1 MKKFLI
7 ILISMIFVTSC
18 SVEDE
23 NNEPDLEEAKGYYIT
38 PGGLKYKLYSGGV
51 FKINEINNYKS
62 LFPHTIVDA
71 VSSRIGAQIYQGL
84 FKLDQRTLEVKN
96 CLASSYEENEDGTVI
111 TVKLNDNVFFHDN
124 PCFEGSKGRKMT
136 AHDVKYSF
144 DMLCEKRGDNNLFSL
159 FVDRVKGARAYYE
172 STEKNDPFAGGVPGV
187 TVLDDITVRI
197 ELENPC
203 SFFKKVLTHNACW
216 IFPKEAYDKYG
227 EDMRTKCVGTGPFV
241 STVFDK
247 GKNKWVEGVQESN
260 IRLVKNKNYWEKDE
274 NGNQLPYLDVV
285 KVTFSKDKKTE
296 LANFRKGNL
305 DMVWV
310 LPVED
315 MQDAVA
321 NFEEVEKGNST
332 EFEYQQKNGLTIQY
346 YSFLTTS
353 PVFSDVRVR
362 KAFNYAIDRE
372 ALVKYT
378 LQGEGDPALHGLIPK
393 FKEYDNSVI
402 EGFSFDKDK
411 AKKLLK
417 EAGYPNGNGFPSIKL
432 HVNQD
437 GTNNIVIAESI
448 QHMLKENL
456 GIDLK
461 IEAYASNNV
470 LIERFQYGKTDFFRT
485 AWVADYPDPENFLKL
500 FYSKT
505 MPADPSERSFPNT
518 ARFSNE
524 DFDRSFE
531 IATSSM
537 DSLTRLVNYQ
547 KCDSILVAEAAFM
560 PLYYEQYI
568 RMLQKN
574 IRAFPINGME
584 YRDLSRVFISK
595 DE

>member
-1 MKKFLI
+1 MKKVLI
-7 ILISMIFVTSC
+7 VIFSIIFVTSC
-18 SVEDE
+18 NVEEKNTDPPLKKA
-23 NNEPDLEEAKGYYIT
+23 NGYWIS
-38 PGGLKYKLYSGGV
+38 PGGLKYKLYSGGI
-51 FKINEINNYKS
+51 FKINEINNFKS
-62 LFPHTIVDA
+62 LFPHSIVDA
-71 VSSRIGAQIYQGL
+71 VSARIGSQIYQGL
-84 FKLDQRTLEVKN
+84 FKLDQRTLEVKK
-96 CLASSYEENEDGTVI
+96 CLASSYEENDDGTVI
-111 TVKLNDNVFFHDN
+111 TIKIHDNIFFHDN
-124 PCFEGSKGRKMT
+124 PCFKGSKGRNMT
-136 AHDVKYSF
+136 AHDAKYAF
-144 DMLCEKRGDNNLFSL
+144 DMLCEKRGDNSLFSL
-159 FVDRVKGARAYYE
+159 FVDRVKGARDYYE
-172 STEKNDPFAGGVPGV
+172 STVAKDPLVGGVPGI
-187 TVLDDITVRI
+187 TVLDDYTIKI
-197 ELENPC
+197 ELEQPC
-203 SFFKKVLTHNACW
+203 SFFKKVLTHNGCW
-216 IFPKEAYDKYG
+216 IFPREAYDKYG
-227 EDMRTKCVGTGPFV
+227 EEMRVKCVGTGPFV
-241 STVFDK
+241 AKDIKDGSYV
-247 GKNKWVEGVQESN
+247 
-260 IRLVKNKNYWEKDE
+260 RLVKNKTYWEKDVH
-274 NGNQLPYLDVV
+274 GNQLPYLDVV
-285 KVTFSKDKKTE
+285 KITFSKDKKTE

-321 NFEEVEKGNST
+321 NFAEVERGNST

-353 PVFSDVRVR
+353 NIFSDKRIR
-362 KAFNYAIDRE
+362 MAFNYAIDRE

-378 LQGEGDPALHGLIPK
+378 LQGEGEPALHGLIPK

-402 EGFSFDKDK
+402 DGFTFDKDK

-417 EAGYPNGNGFPSIKL
+417 EAGYPNGNSFPAISL

-437 GTNNIVIAESI
+437 GTNNIVIAEAI

-461 IEAYASNNV
+461 IEALASNNL

-505 MPADPSERSFPNT
+505 IPNNPNERSFPNT
-518 ARFSNE
+518 SRFSNA
-524 DFDRSFE
+524 DFDNSFE
-531 IATSSM
+531 IATTSM
-537 DSLTRLVNYQ
+537 DSLTRITNYQ
-547 KCDSILVAEAAFM
+547 KCDSILIAEAAFL

-574 IRAFPINGME
+574 IMAFPINGME